1 MSDTLPIDVSGVAD
15 PPHIDEFRISPI
27 QRSDSWIE
35 TTCTNLSDPGAFAVA
50 GKRSRKAG
58 VASRH
63 RLQALVWSSA

>member
-1 MSDTLPIDVSGVAD
+1 VSAIVD
-15 PPHIDEFRISPI
+15 PFNGHIDEFRISPI

-35 TTCTNLSDPGAFAVA
+35 TTCTNLRDPGAFAVA